1 MSAVEQ
7 HARAH
12 VVTDSTDYSTDS
24 AAEEHTVPV
33 ALTYDPEADPP
44 IVRMTLPAS
53 VGTVPGDWVFDREL
67 LEKGLTAPAASGDI
81 RIWPCG
87 RVQAIVELHTASGV
101 SLVQFDSQTLIRFL
115 GRTYAATAAVTH

>member
-12 VVTDSTDYSTDS
+12 VVTDSPDS
-24 AAEEHTVPV
+24 AAQDRTVPV
-33 ALTYDPEADPP
+33 ALIYDPEADPP

-53 VGTVPGDWVFDREL
+53 LGTVPGGWAFDREL
-67 LEKGLTAPAASGDI
+67 LEKGLTAPATSGDV

-87 RVQAIVELHTASGV
+87 RVQAIVELHTSSGV
-101 SLVQFDSQTLIRFL
+101 SLLEFDSQTLIRFL